1 MGIVEVPDEHKVQQQ
16 FLDEYMAQL
25 ESPHERKG
33 PAPQQVPYVHEEIPA
48 EPYIHQEIAAEPYVH
63 QEPPLSPEAL
73 GNVAYAAPAVPTGY
87 AAGPIWSGA
96 CINNLG
102 QSVPCRQ

>member
-1 MGIVEVPDEHKVQQQ
+1 MGDIICQPHLIMYSFA
-16 FLDEYMAQL
+16 FLAMTAAAMA
-25 ESPHERKG
+25 
-33 PAPQQVPYVHEEIPA
+33 APQQVPYVHQEILA
-48 EPYIHQEIAAEPYVH
+48 EPYIHDEIAAEPYIH
-63 QEPPLSPEAL
+63 IEPALTPEAL
-73 GNVAYAAPAVPTGY
+73 GNVAYATPAIPTGY